1 MSQIIKNISE
11 EMRKN
16 NFCPYPIIYNIY
28 TLRNTPT
35 VILKTMSECVSRWIN
50 LYIM

>member
-16 NFCPYPIIYNIY
+16 NFCPYPITHNVY
-28 TLRNTPT
+28 TLRNTQT
-35 VILKTMSECVSRWIN
+35 VILKTMSKCVRRWVN
-50 LYIM
+50 LCIM